1 MIDFGIG
8 SAKATALK
16 NKMAQFSIFES
27 DIAESFIHSGGKGG
41 QNVNKVA
48 TCVRLKHRSSGIEIK
63 CQKTRHQLLNRYY
76 ARVLLVEKIEAD
88 VMGEKSA
95 AQQKIEKIRRQKR
108 KRSKRAKDKMLIDKR
123 ACRGEKAKP
132 KVGTNG
138 TLIGN
143 FT

>member
-108 KRSKRAKDKMLIDKR
+108 KRSKRAKDKMLIDKKHVAVKKQNR
-123 ACRGEKAKP
+123 KSAPTEP
-132 KVGTNG
+132 
-138 TLIGN
+138 
-143 FT
+143 